1 MFLENIC
8 LFLSFSIGSS
18 ILVSHSFGKL
28 SPYAIDIVVG
38 IGKLFYEINTKDMK
52 EKS

>member
-8 LFLSFSIGSS
+8 LFLSFSIGGT

-28 SPYAIDIVVG
+28 IPYVIDIIIG
-38 IGKLFYEINTKDMK
+38 IGKLFYEINVKDMK